1 MRGSAAAADP
11 AGGMAGGGEGGERAT
26 EGEGSDKPESGAG
39 CVGWNNPQARV
50 MVQDP
55 VGSGGDNPL
64 LVLTSGILLLGAI
77 SLFIAWGLGHAYA
90 AS

>member
-1 MRGSAAAADP
+1 
-11 AGGMAGGGEGGERAT
+11 
-26 EGEGSDKPESGAG
+26 
-39 CVGWNNPQARV
+39 

-90 AS
+90 AG